1 MALSLS
7 LALSA
12 VAALQE
18 SVPALQPSVFGLELP
33 VRDVRASERA
43 YVEGLGFRSLYSGGE
58 LARLAKDGLELVLV
72 RSDSPA
78 APADAASVHLNL
90 EARDLELC
98 LERVL
103 AAGFDVPELEARAI
117 PIGRALSLRDADGH
131 LTNLIDLDPSGGA
144 GDDALTLFNVGLD
157 LEAGADWNFVERLG
171 FRIRTRAYEPDAL
184 PTERAGAAEL
194 VLHRAARRA
203 RAGGTKA
210 AALLLAV
217 EHLEPSLS
225 ALAAAGFADAAQLP
239 RSTPPGRRAA
249 LKVPSGLRVELLERS
264 PAQLA
269 FERLCALAG
278 SWEGRSSA
286 GWTARCELELI
297 ARGST
302 LMERTNFEAHPGE
315 TMLTLFHRDG
325 AELVLTHYCVAGNQ
339 PRLVASE
346 IGADTLRFTFR
357 DATNLAAREQGH
369 MGEALF
375 RFEGPDAFSS
385 QWSFRQGGKTS
396 WMEEIRYRRRAPD
409 AAAVGIEPP
418 R

>member
-184 PTERAGAAEL
+184 PTESI
-194 VLHRAARRA
+194 VL
-203 RAGGTKA
+203 
-210 AALLLAV
+210 
-217 EHLEPSLS
+217 
-225 ALAAAGFADAAQLP
+225 
-239 RSTPPGRRAA
+239 
-249 LKVPSGLRVELLERS
+249 
-264 PAQLA
+264 
-269 FERLCALAG
+269 
-278 SWEGRSSA
+278 
-286 GWTARCELELI
+286 
-297 ARGST
+297 
-302 LMERTNFEAHPGE
+302 
-315 TMLTLFHRDG
+315 
-325 AELVLTHYCVAGNQ
+325 
-339 PRLVASE
+339 
-346 IGADTLRFTFR
+346 
-357 DATNLAAREQGH
+357 
-369 MGEALF
+369 
-375 RFEGPDAFSS
+375 
-385 QWSFRQGGKTS
+385 
-396 WMEEIRYRRRAPD
+396 
-409 AAAVGIEPP
+409 
-418 R
+418 